1 VTERSEFIMKQQQEL
16 FEVTLLKYAD
26 DLPWGIYL
34 YRLNGESLAHF
45 GNKSLSDKYEDTE
58 KYLADIIKDIC
69 RQASVTRE
77 VYTETSQSGIVYIA
91 FPLILENQVWG
102 VLSTYLSLG
111 REGTWR
117 RSLNRGP
124 SVAEVVDLLDEIG
137 FILNTHY
144 QMRMWYSPKY
154 RPPVEPQKLDESFQL
169 NSDISAFAY
178 KCC

>member
-1 VTERSEFIMKQQQEL
+1 MKQQHEI
-16 FEVTLLKYAD
+16 FEVILSKYAT

-34 YRLNGESLAHF
+34 YRMNSDSLAHF
-45 GNKSLSDKYEDTE
+45 GDKSGSEKYSDTE

-69 RQASVTRE
+69 QSASE
-77 VYTETSQSGIVYIA
+77 SEKVYTETSSSGLVYIA

-102 VLSTYLSLG
+102 VLAAYLSIG

-124 SVAEVVDLLDEIG
+124 SVTEVIDLLDELG
-137 FILNTHY
+137 FILNIQY

-154 RPPVEPQKLDESFQL
+154 RPPIEPQQIDETFKV
-169 NSDISAFAY
+169 NSDLSAYAY